1 MQNQHHPP
9 CKQEVVFWLHSLQPG
24 DTQDLNAETS
34 ARHALIL
41 QLLADS
47 NAEPLSR
54 RIWTIFALWRLAK
67 TMGTVLRC
75 FW

>member
-41 QLLADS
+41 QLLVDS
-47 NAEPLSR
+47 SEALSR